1 VVAAS
6 RVDTNENWLP
16 RNYDDRLLDPLVR
29 KMAAEFPDNR
39 LLVQLA
45 RCAVD
50 YHCFAAKNLFYR
62 RWEAPI
68 PTSPACNSRCLG
80 CISLQ
85 PSDCCPSNH
94 ERINFVPSPDEIT
107 QLMLPHLEQ
116 APEPIVS
123 YGQGCEGDPIMQAD
137 TVAEATRRLK
147 EATARGTV
155 NFNSN
160 GSFPDRVR
168 MLCDAGMDSMR
179 FSMNSVQEEFYN
191 RYYRPVGYSFADVEE
206 SVRVAKERG
215 LFTMIN
221 YLVSPGL
228 TDSESEVAA
237 LLRFI
242 ERTGVDMIQMRN
254 LSIDPH
260 FYNRRMQLEGRG
272 IGMYLMMERIK
283 TEFPRIQ
290 YGYFNRTRE
299 NFYPE
304 GLETSWPIRI
314 ARDGKTPR

>member
-1 VVAAS
+1 
-6 RVDTNENWLP
+6 
-16 RNYDDRLLDPLVR
+16 
-29 KMAAEFPDNR
+29 
-39 LLVQLA
+39 
-45 RCAVD
+45 
-50 YHCFAAKNLFYR
+50 
-62 RWEAPI
+62 
-68 PTSPACNSRCLG
+68 
-80 CISLQ
+80 
-85 PSDCCPSNH
+85 
-94 ERINFVPSPDEIT
+94 
-107 QLMLPHLEQ
+107 
-116 APEPIVS
+116 
-123 YGQGCEGDPIMQAD
+123 MQAD

-147 EATARGTV
+147 TATARGTV

-179 FSMNSVQEEFYN
+179 FSMNSVQEEYYN

-206 SVRVAKERG
+206 SVRTAKERG

-237 LLRFI
+237 LLSFI

-260 FYNRRMQLEGRG
+260 FYNRRMELHGRG
-272 IGMYLMMERIK
+272 IGMYRMMQRVK
-283 TEFPRIQ
+283 NAFPRIQ

-304 GLETSWPIRI
+304 GLETSWPIVSS
-314 ARDGKTPR
+314 AADGQGRR